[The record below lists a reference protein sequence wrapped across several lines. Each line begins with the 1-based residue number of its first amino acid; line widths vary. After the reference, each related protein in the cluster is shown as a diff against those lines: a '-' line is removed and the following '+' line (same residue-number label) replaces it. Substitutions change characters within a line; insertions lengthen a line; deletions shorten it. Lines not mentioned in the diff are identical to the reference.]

1 MKFELWS
8 AQHWDNSVE
17 VLKDYPQIEQN
28 FKVELDSKVDYTA
41 YIIIDSLEDLI
52 KFTEI
57 IECSIV
63 FDVGRIMIYDGYLE

>member
-8 AQHWDNSVE
+8 AEHWDDGVE

-28 FKVELDSKVDYTA
+28 FKVELDAKVDYTA
-41 YIIIDSLEDLI
+41 YVIIDSLEDLI

-57 IECSIV
+57 IECNIV
-63 FDVGRIMIYDGYLE
+63 FDVDKITIYDGYLE

>member
-8 AQHWDNSVE
+8 AEHWDNSVE

-28 FKVELDSKVDYTA
+28 FKVELDAKVDYTA
-41 YIIIDSLEDLI
+41 YVIIDSLEDLI

-57 IECSIV
+57 IECNIV
-63 FDVGRIMIYDGYLE
+63 FDVDKITIYDGYLE

>member
-8 AQHWDNSVE
+8 AEHWDNSVE

-28 FKVELDSKVDYTA
+28 FKVELDLKVDYTGNV
-41 YIIIDSLEDLI
+41 IIDSLEDLI

-57 IECSIV
+57 IECNIV
-63 FDVGRIMIYDGYLE
+63 FDVDKITIYDGYLE

>member
-17 VLKDYPQIEQN
+17 VLQDYPQIEQN
-28 FKVELDSKVDYTA
+28 FKVELDLKVDDTA
-41 YIIIDSLEDLI
+41 YVIIDSLEDLI
-52 KFTEI
+52 KFAEI

-63 FDVGRIMIYDGYLE
+63 FDVSRIMIYDGYLE